1 MVNSEII
8 TYQIFESTKTTV
20 SKKEQNLVLTA
31 KIDTLIV
38 SVLDV

>member
-8 TYQIFESTKTTV
+8 TYHIFESTKTM